1 MTTCQC
7 GEPFTATTDG
17 RQRHRLIFEHT
28 PVAELPIVA
37 AETGVSGWCHRHR
50 HNDCGGGWLHMHRL
64 TACACGCHEDGA
76 A

>member
-7 GEPFTATTDG
+7 GEPYAATTDG

-28 PVAELPIVA
+28 PVVQTPVVKPDKATA
-37 AETGVSGWCHRHR
+37 RKCSHGYHK
-50 HNDCGGGWLHMHRL
+50 DCGGGLLHRGEP
-64 TACACGCHEDGA
+64 TACDCRCHGGA